1 MIKRIL
7 LLFSI
12 ILLASCSDD
21 DDAGQPV
28 VEEFTTFE
36 TIANSPDHEMLEQAL
51 IDTGLDQVLNSGTY
65 TIFAPTDVA
74 FGNIDMSGLSTNELK
89 NVLLNHVIT
98 GAAMSTDLENGYID
112 TNAKNADDDIINMHV
127 STMGGVTLNGMSTVT
142 AADVTASNGVVHI
155 VDEVIT
161 IPSIA
166 TFATAD
172 DNFTGLVAALTRES
186 SFTYID
192 ILSSRDAPAPFT
204 VFAPTNAAFS
214 DFLDELGFAS
224 LGDVPTD
231 ALESTLNTHVI
242 ANVNIRSEDLTDG
255 TANTLGDPIEID
267 AENAVITDQNG
278 RMINITITD
287 VQAGNGVIHVV
298 DKVIAPDDVIETTFE
313 IISESPDHTILEQAL
328 KDADLVSALNSGEF
342 TIFAP
347 TDAAFGNIDISGLS
361 AEEVKNV
368 LMNHVVEGT
377 NMSADLTNMYVNTLA
392 EENLSGDANNLSLY
406 INIDS
411 GVMLNGMATVMAADL
426 EATNGVVHV
435 VDEVITI
442 PDVTTFATAD
452 PNFSILVEAL
462 TRESSFTYVNTLS
475 SFDSPAPFTVFAPT
489 NDAFV
494 DVLDELNLNS
504 LNDIPT
510 ATLEA
515 TLNTHV
521 VAGANVTSETIA
533 SGVVQTLG
541 DDITIDAAGQTV
553 QDLNGRISNIALFDV
568 QAGNGVIHA
577 IDKVLLPENN

>member
-1 MIKRIL
+1 MIKKFI
-7 LLFSI
+7 LLFSV

-51 IDTGLDQVLNSGTY
+51 MDTGLDQVLNSGTY
-65 TIFAPTDVA
+65 TVFAPTDAA
-74 FGNIDMSGLSTNELK
+74 FGNIDVSGLSTDDLK

-98 GAAMSTDLENGYID
+98 GAAMSTDLTNGYID
-112 TNAKNADDDIINMHV
+112 TNAKNSDDDIINMHV
-127 STMGGVTLNGMSTVT
+127 STDGGVTLNGMSSVIT
-142 AADVTASNGVVHI
+142 ADVTASNGVVHI

-161 IPSIA
+161 IPSVA

-172 DNFTGLVAALTRES
+172 NNFTGLVAALTRES
-186 SFTYID
+186 SFTFVD
-192 ILSSRDAPAPFT
+192 VLSSTDVPAPFT

-214 DFLDELGFAS
+214 DFLDELGLSS
-224 LGDVPTD
+224 LGDVPTS
-231 ALESTLNTHVI
+231 ALEATLNSHVI
-242 ANVNIRSEDLTDG
+242 AGANVRSEDLTDG
-255 TANTLGDPIEID
+255 TVNTLGDPIEID

-278 RMINITITD
+278 RMINITVTD
-287 VQAGNGVIHVV
+287 VQAGNGVIHVI
-298 DKVIAPDDVIETTFE
+298 DKVIAPDNVIETTYE
-313 IISESPDHTILEQAL
+313 IISESPDHTVLAQAL
-328 KDADLVSALNSGEF
+328 MDADLVSALNSDEF
-342 TIFAP
+342 TVFAP

-368 LMNHVVEGT
+368 LMNHVVAGT
-377 NMSADLTNMYVNTLA
+377 NMSADLSNMYVNTLA
-392 EENLSGDANNLSLY
+392 TETISGDANNLSLY

-411 GVMLNGMATVMAADL
+411 GVMLNGMSTVTVADL

-452 PNFSILVEAL
+452 PNFSILVDAL

-494 DVLDELNLNS
+494 DVLGELNFAS

-521 VAGANVTSETIA
+521 VAGAYVTSNTIS

-541 DDITIDAAGQTV
+541 DDITLDAAGGTIE
-553 QDLNGRISNIALFDV
+553 DPNGRTSTIVKFDV

-577 IDKVLLPENN
+577 IDTVLLPEL